1 MKKILLTGAA
11 GALGSRLRAPMAA
24 MADELVSTDLA
35 ASVNDLAANESY
47 RQADLADL
55 ALVREMA
62 EGAEMI
68 VHFGAIPDEA
78 PFDDILKNN
87 IVPAYNIWQAAAD
100 HGVRR
105 VVYASSIHAV
115 GMHPKT
121 DVIGADC
128 AHRPDGFY
136 GLAKCFAE
144 DVARMYWDKEGVEAV
159 CLRILSCTEPV
170 KNTRAV
176 GSWLSYRDMV
186 HLVERSVSTP
196 VTGFL
201 VAYGVSNND
210 RSPVDNSAAAVL
222 GYRPQ
227 DNAEEFAKD
236 LFASA
241 PTPDPS
247 DPAQMTHGGPFA
259 SVELGVSGV
268 SMLKKMG

>member
-100 HGVRR
+100 H
-105 VVYASSIHAV
+105 
-115 GMHPKT
+115 
-121 DVIGADC
+121 
-128 AHRPDGFY
+128 
-136 GLAKCFAE
+136 
-144 DVARMYWDKEGVEAV
+144 
-159 CLRILSCTEPV
+159 
-170 KNTRAV
+170 
-176 GSWLSYRDMV
+176 
-186 HLVERSVSTP
+186 SV
-196 VTGFL
+196 
-201 VAYGVSNND
+201 
-210 RSPVDNSAAAVL
+210 
-222 GYRPQ
+222 
-227 DNAEEFAKD
+227 
-236 LFASA
+236 
-241 PTPDPS
+241 
-247 DPAQMTHGGPFA
+247 
-259 SVELGVSGV
+259 
-268 SMLKKMG
+268 